1 MKVEGIYDADEVAQ
15 YQFEMHK
22 EFVLKDKD
30 ESNLFQSLITNKN
43 ILKPYEKLLSRM
55 DLSPKFSN
63 ILQSKLPTNQNNLT
77 EKSILQENSISDLL
91 INSKSNQIKG
101 KDQRNLMKIFQKI
114 WDKKEN
120 KNFTKNQQL
129 KYHWS

>member
-63 ILQSKLPTNQNNLT
+63 ILQSKLPTNQKNLT